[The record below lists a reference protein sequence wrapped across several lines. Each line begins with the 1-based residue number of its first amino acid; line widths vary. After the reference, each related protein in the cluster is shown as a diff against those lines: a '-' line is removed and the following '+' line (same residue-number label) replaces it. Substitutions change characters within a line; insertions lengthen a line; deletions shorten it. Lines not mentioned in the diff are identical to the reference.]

1 VVISQRLA
9 LPGLAFRPMATD
21 VDLDKVLDAIAASIG
36 SKESWPPY
44 PGGYPQEAEAA
55 LLDSVFSLSAVYGS
69 AETGTRAVV
78 KRWRDHV
85 GRPLNSLSAL
95 VADVEG
101 AGGPQN
107 FRVILK
113 NNAVAVPNSKDQPT
127 KAAAVYGVARTLT
140 QFGVDSADDV
150 RTKNAENPKGL
161 YRAITKER
169 GVGEAGATYFLMLL
183 GIQGVK
189 ADVMI
194 RRFVARALDVSEI
207 EPSHSQKLVAAAAG
221 ALDADL
227 LSLDH
232 AIWDYESRR
241 SRTHRSGAR

>member
-1 VVISQRLA
+1 MM
-9 LPGLAFRPMATD
+9 GD
-21 VDLDKVLDAIAASIG
+21 VDLNKMLDAITASIG
-36 SKESWPPY
+36 SKETWPPY
-44 PGGYPQEAEAA
+44 PGGYPQEIEAA

-69 AETGTRAVV
+69 AETGARAVV

-101 AGGPQN
+101 AGGPQE

-113 NNAVAVPNSKDQPT
+113 NNAIAVPNSKDQPT

-140 QFGVDSADDV
+140 QFGVDAADDV
-150 RTKNAENPKGL
+150 RTKNAEDPKGL

-194 RRFVARALDVSEI
+194 RRFVAQALGVADV
-207 EPSHSQKLVAAAAG
+207 EPAQSQDLVAAAAG
-221 ALDADL
+221 ALEVDL
-227 LSLDH
+227 LSLDY
-232 AIWDYESRR
+232 AIWDYESKR
-241 SRTHRSGAR
+241 SRTQRSGSK

>member
-1 VVISQRLA
+1 MIN
-9 LPGLAFRPMATD
+9 D
-21 VDLDKVLDAIAASIG
+21 VDLNKMLEAISASIG
-36 SKESWPPY
+36 SKETWPTY
-44 PGGYPQEAEAA
+44 PGGYPQEVEAA

-69 AETGTRAVV
+69 PETGARAVV
-78 KRWRDHV
+78 KRWREHV
-85 GRPLNSLSAL
+85 GRPLNSLSGL
-95 VADVEG
+95 VADVDG
-101 AGGPQN
+101 AGGSEE
-107 FRVILK
+107 FRTILK

-140 QFGVDSADDV
+140 EFGVDSADDV
-150 RTKNAENPKGL
+150 RAKNAEDPKGL

-194 RRFVARALDVSEI
+194 RRFAARALGVAEV
-207 EPSHSQKLVAAAAG
+207 EPSQSQNLVAAAAKSLG
-221 ALDADL
+221 VDM
-227 LSLDH
+227 LSLDY

-241 SRTHRSGAR
+241 SRTQRSDQE